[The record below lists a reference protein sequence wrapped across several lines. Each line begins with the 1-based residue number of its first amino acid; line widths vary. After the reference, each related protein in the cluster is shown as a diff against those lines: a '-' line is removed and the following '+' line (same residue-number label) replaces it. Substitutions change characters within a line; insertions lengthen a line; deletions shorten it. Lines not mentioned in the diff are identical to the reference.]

1 MKSVLGIVV
10 NLSIFSLL
18 TTFPFTSFGNNK
30 TSAIENKSA
39 TTTSSIKIGFVDY
52 NNHPAEDFS
61 WYYVEEGYEDG
72 DFEKHL
78 ICVVDAG
85 NNKWMNIN
93 GADLSLKLIKTT
105 QHLESEK
112 KDSTF
117 YELYSAGSYRL
128 KMYYTA
134 TYDPSLDNKG
144 LMYDV
149 KIIVMQGK
157 NKISKRC
164 KCFIME

>member
-1 MKSVLGIVV
+1 M
-10 NLSIFSLL
+10 NLFFRRVFIFLIFILL

-39 TTTSSIKIGFVDY
+39 TTTSSIKIGYVDY
-52 NNHPAEDFS
+52 NNHPSDDFS
-61 WYYVEEGYEDG
+61 WYYVDEGFEENDY
-72 DFEKHL
+72 EKHM
-78 ICVVDAG
+78 ICVVDTDKV
-85 NNKWMNIN
+85 KWMNLN

-112 KDSTF
+112 KGSTF

>member
-1 MKSVLGIVV
+1 MCSSDL
-10 NLSIFSLL
+10 
-18 TTFPFTSFGNNK
+18 FPSHDIRKNK
-30 TSAIENKSA
+30 TSAIENKST
-39 TTTSSIKIGFVDY
+39 TTTSSIKIGYVDY

-78 ICVVDAG
+78 ICVVDADKV
-85 NNKWMNIN
+85 KWMNLN
-93 GADLSLKLIKTT
+93 GADLSLKLSKTT

-112 KDSTF
+112 KGSTF
-117 YELYSAGSYRL
+117 YEIYSTDSYHV